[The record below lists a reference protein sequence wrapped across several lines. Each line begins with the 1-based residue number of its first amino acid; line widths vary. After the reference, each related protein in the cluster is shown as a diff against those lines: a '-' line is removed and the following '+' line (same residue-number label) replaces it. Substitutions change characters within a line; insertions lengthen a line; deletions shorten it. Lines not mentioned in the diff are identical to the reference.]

1 MSGRTFHAYCFS
13 SAAENTQLRHLARAC
28 QIEDEVE
35 SFIESD
41 DWVDM
46 MKVWDSQ
53 LTTGGPTGLKA
64 IAPVAG
70 FEWQVDDPGGSE
82 SMVKYDIA
90 VGNGP
95 EALSAKEWLLRYNRG
110 DVEATHA
117 VRQWMDTAEIES
129 IEDLGP

>member
-1 MSGRTFHAYCFS
+1 M
-13 SAAENTQLRHLARAC
+13 
-28 QIEDEVE
+28 
-35 SFIESD
+35 
-41 DWVDM
+41 
-46 MKVWDSQ
+46 
-53 LTTGGPTGLKA
+53 
-64 IAPVAG
+64 AG

-95 EALSAKEWLLRYNRG
+95 EASSAKEWLLRYNRG